1 MEISRYV
8 DIKLVFAHL
17 LPVPGGQMRIYRCD
31 PHLSPSTL
39 NTEHYS
45 DDQVTLEN
53 YLDQLGHRHRGPD
66 EGPGD
71 EPLVEDVLDPGLER
85 DGDGVEEGVPA
96 QDSQSVAVQRRDLQ
110 VQQLVLPVMRFQLKF
125 RGL

>member
-1 MEISRYV
+1 
-8 DIKLVFAHL
+8 
-17 LPVPGGQMRIYRCD
+17 MRVV
-31 PHLSPSTL
+31 
-39 NTEHYS
+39 
-45 DDQVTLEN
+45 QVTLESD
-53 YLDQLGHRHRGPD
+53 LHQLGHRHRGPD

-110 VQQLVLPVMRFQLKF
+110 VQQLVLPATRL
-125 RGL
+125 

>member
-1 MEISRYV
+1 MTRTS
-8 DIKLVFAHL
+8 L
-17 LPVPGGQMRIYRCD
+17 LRPLTNNSIPQ
-31 PHLSPSTL
+31 
-39 NTEHYS
+39 S
-45 DDQVTLEN
+45 DDQVTLESD
-53 YLDQLGHRHRGPD
+53 LDQLGHRHRGPD

-110 VQQLVLPVMRFQLKF
+110 VQQLVLPATRL
-125 RGL
+125 

>member
-1 MEISRYV
+1 
-8 DIKLVFAHL
+8 
-17 LPVPGGQMRIYRCD
+17 MRIYRCD
-31 PHLSPSTL
+31 PHLSPPTL

-45 DDQVTLEN
+45 DDQVTLESD
-53 YLDQLGHRHRGPD
+53 LDQLGHRHRGPD

-110 VQQLVLPVMRFQLKF
+110 VQQLVRPATRL
-125 RGL
+125 

>member
-1 MEISRYV
+1 
-8 DIKLVFAHL
+8 
-17 LPVPGGQMRIYRCD
+17 MRIYRCD
-31 PHLSPSTL
+31 PHLSRPTL
-39 NTEHYS
+39 NQEHYS
-45 DDQVTLEN
+45 VRIVQVKVNN

-110 VQQLVLPVMRFQLKF
+110 VQQLVLPVMRL
-125 RGL
+125 